1 MGLRESGCLRSTL
14 EHFGISIGSR
24 TSFSVKVPVISGY
37 DSEIYIRI
45 PSHDGIGNRN
55 IVTNREK
62 TKATVKRI
70 VYIQSGR
77 ESLTDTSGELGDSK
91 QAFPISHSLA
101 GHCAS
106 PTISARTPPYATS
119 SLRAACNLAVPVS

>member
-1 MGLRESGCLRSTL
+1 MGLRESECLRSTL
-14 EHFGISIGSR
+14 KYFGISIGSR
-24 TSFSVKVPVISGY
+24 TIFSVEAPAISGY
-37 DSEIYIRI
+37 GPEINIRI
-45 PSHDGIGNRN
+45 PGHNGIRNRN

-62 TKATVKRI
+62 TKATVKRT

-77 ESLTDTSGELGDSK
+77 ESLTNTPGELGDFK

-106 PTISARTPPYATS
+106 PTISALTPPYVTS
-119 SLRAACNLAVPVS
+119 SLRAACNLAMPVS